1 MLRNGL
7 LCLGSLTFSALF
19 LLFESFF
26 KKKSKKLE
34 RPLPS
39 PTPTYE
45 RSPKS

>member
-7 LCLGSLTFSALF
+7 LCLRSLTFTALF

-26 KKKSKKLE
+26 KKNSKKLE
-34 RPLPS
+34 RLLPS
-39 PTPTYE
+39 TTPTYE